1 MQPGVR
7 RIRYTVL
14 TALLSCPILHAADGG
29 IFERAAAYYGVN
41 PELLHAIAR
50 VESGMDPGCVNRNAN
65 GTEDIG
71 LMQINSVHLP
81 ELARYGIG
89 REDLFD
95 PEVNVY
101 IGAWVL
107 AGCMKRHGN
116 TWRAVN
122 CYNGRIDGNPYAAKV
137 YRVLRGRRK

>member
-1 MQPGVR
+1 MQSGLR
-7 RIRYTVL
+7 LIRQTVFS
-14 TALLSCPILHAADGG
+14 ALLSCQLLYATDGD
-29 IFERAAAYYGVN
+29 IFEKAARYYGVN

-50 VESGMDPGCVNRNAN
+50 VESNMDPGCVNRNAN

-81 ELARYGIG
+81 ELAKYGIQ
-89 REDLFD
+89 REDLFR

-107 AGCMKRHGN
+107 ARCMRRHGN

-122 CYNGRIDGNPYAAKV
+122 CYNGRIEDNPYATKV
-137 YRVLRGRRK
+137 YRVLTGGR